1 MPFQLL
7 DIKVSGLRDV
17 VGRFSRFEQPL
28 LDIRRNEL
36 RDLGRRY
43 VKVLQEEA
51 PKDTGRLQRGIT
63 FDTYVKP
70 PSVELRIVSKESYTV
85 YVLRGTRPHS
95 APWSALQGWA
105 DRHGI
110 PVFLVWRSIK
120 LHGTSVDS
128 QRRYGSMA
136 NRFQAR
142 AESKMGT
149 SVDITARHIGQRTAQ
164 WLVGI

>member
-7 DIKVSGLRDV
+7 NIQVSGLRDV

-28 LDIRRNEL
+28 LDIRRDEL

-43 VKVLQEEA
+43 VKVLREEA
-51 PKDTGRLQRGIT
+51 PKDTGKLAQGIS

-70 PSVELRIVSKESYTV
+70 PSVDLRIVSKETYTIF
-85 YVLRGTRPHS
+85 VLRGTRPHG
-95 APWSALQGWA
+95 APMSALQGWA

-120 LHGTSVDS
+120 LHGTSVGS
-128 QRRYGSMA
+128 LRKYGSMA

-142 AESKMGT
+142 AEQKMGL
-149 SVDITARHIGQRTAQ
+149 SVDIAARHMGQKVQQ

>member
-7 DIKVSGLRDV
+7 DIRVSGLRDV

-28 LDIRRNEL
+28 LDIRRDEL
-36 RDLGRRY
+36 RGLGRRY

-51 PKDTGRLQRGIT
+51 PKDTGKMAKGIT
-63 FDTYVKP
+63 FDTYAKGHDL
-70 PSVELRIVSKESYTV
+70 ELRITSKESYTV
-85 YVLRGTRPHS
+85 FVLRGTRPHS

-120 LHGTSVDS
+120 LHGTSVGS
-128 QRRYGSMA
+128 LRKYGSMA

-142 AESKMGT
+142 AEQKMGL
-149 SVDITARHIGQRTAQ
+149 SVDIVARHIGQRTAQ

>member
-7 DIKVSGLRDV
+7 DIQVTGLRDV
-17 VGRFSRFEQPL
+17 IGRFARFEQPL
-28 LDIRRNEL
+28 LDIRRDEL

-51 PKDTGRLQRGIT
+51 PKDTGRLQKGIS
-63 FDTYVKP
+63 FDTYVKKP
-70 PSVELRIVSKESYTV
+70 DVELRIVSKETYTM

-120 LHGTSVDS
+120 LHGTSVGS
-128 QRRYGSMA
+128 QRKYGEMA

-142 AESKMGT
+142 TESRMG
-149 SVDITARHIGQRTAQ
+149 DEAGATARRIGARTAQ
-164 WLVGI
+164 WLVGV

>member
-1 MPFQLL
+1 MSFQLL
-7 DIKVSGLRDV
+7 NIQVSGLRDV
-17 VGRFSRFEQPL
+17 IGRFSRFEQPL

-51 PKDTGRLQRGIT
+51 PKDTGALQKGIS
-63 FDTYVKP
+63 FDTYVKKP
-70 PSVELRIVSKESYTV
+70 DVELRITSKASYTV

-120 LHGTSVDS
+120 LHGTSVGS
-128 QRRYGSMA
+128 QRKYGEMA
-136 NRFQAR
+136 NRFQKR
-142 AESKMGT
+142 AESKMGL
-149 SVDITARHIGQRTAQ
+149 SVDMTARHIGQRTAQ

>member
-1 MPFQLL
+1 MPFHLL
-7 DIKVSGLRDV
+7 DIQVTGLRDV
-17 VGRFSRFEQPL
+17 IGRFSRFEQPL
-28 LDIRRNEL
+28 LDIRRDEL
-36 RDLGRRY
+36 RVMGRRY

-51 PKDTGRLQRGIT
+51 PKDTGRLQKGIT

-70 PSVELRIVSKESYTV
+70 PSVELRIVSKETYTV

-120 LHGTSVDS
+120 LHGTSVGS
-128 QRRYGSMA
+128 QRKYGEMA

-142 AESKMGT
+142 AEGKMG
-149 SVDITARHIGQRTAQ
+149 DEAGATARHIGQRTSQ

>member
-7 DIKVSGLRDV
+7 DIQVTGLRDV
-17 VGRFSRFEQPL
+17 IGRFSRFEQPL
-28 LDIRRNEL
+28 LDIRRDEL
-36 RDLGRRY
+36 RGMGRRY

-51 PKDTGRLQRGIT
+51 PKDTGTLQKGIS
-63 FDTYVKP
+63 FDTYVSKP
-70 PSVELRIVSKESYTV
+70 NVELRIVSKAAHTM

-110 PVFLVWRSIK
+110 PVYLVWRSIK
-120 LHGTSVDS
+120 LHGTSVGS
-128 QRRYGSMA
+128 QRKYGSMA

-142 AESKMGT
+142 AEDKMGDET
-149 SVDITARHIGQRTAQ
+149 GATARRIGQRTAQ